1 MGDSSDENHV
11 LYIKKFV
18 KQVLAEVKRKQDDAL
33 AETCT
38 YVTRVLGRV
47 TEIIGGKSVRI
58 DDGTGVMDVEL
69 LTLKVADSGDA
80 DYAKEGVIVSGA
92 KESQGGDPK
101 RVRYNK
107 GPTKFSKAINSQHS
121 NFGKPSLI
129 GENTALPKIGQL
141 VDIIGVY
148 EEGSQRFKA
157 SSFCVLD
164 NPNCESLRI
173 FEILSSANTGPISA
187 TNLHNKVTFIHV
199 NKDGTIAGQ
208 NRDERMLSW
217 ENKKRKAATCG
228 ENIDQLLEGLSSND
242 FADMSQG

>member
-47 TEIIGGKSVRI
+47 IEILEGQQVRI

-69 LTLKVADSGDA
+69 LTLKIADSGDA
-80 DYAKEGVIVSGA
+80 GYAKEGANVSGA
-92 KESQGGDPK
+92 KENQGRDPK
-101 RVRYNK
+101 RVRSNK
-107 GPTKFSKAINSQHS
+107 GPSKFSKAINVQYP
-121 NFGKPSLI
+121 NFDKTSLI
-129 GENTALPKIGQL
+129 GENTAMPKIGHL
-141 VDIIGVY
+141 IDIIGVY
-148 EEGSQRFKA
+148 EEGSQCFKA

-173 FEILSSANTGPISA
+173 FEILSSANTSPISA
-187 TNLHNKVTFIHV
+187 TSLHKRVTFVHV
-199 NKDGTIAGQ
+199 NKDGTITGQ
-208 NRDERMLSW
+208 NNMLNW
-217 ENKKRKAATCG
+217 ENKKRKATTCG